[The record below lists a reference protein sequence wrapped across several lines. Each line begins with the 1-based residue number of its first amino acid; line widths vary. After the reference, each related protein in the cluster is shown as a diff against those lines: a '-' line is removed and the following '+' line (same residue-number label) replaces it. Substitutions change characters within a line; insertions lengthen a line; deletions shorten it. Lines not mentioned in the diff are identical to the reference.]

1 MILVIRLVLNIS
13 GRNRDTRIHDKRVLL
28 HMIAEDKKM
37 YDEKTTSNSNSTT
50 VVNHSY
56 QHSNI
61 DRKSTFLEVKAQFLV
76 DGQTD
81 DQLTFLNENSGRVH
95 VSNFDDCAA
104 RRYETEI
111 NYIVLGMHQTI

>member
-1 MILVIRLVLNIS
+1 MS
-13 GRNRDTRIHDKRVLL
+13 G
-28 HMIAEDKKM
+28 EDKKM
-37 YDEKTTSNSNSTT
+37 LGEMASTNTNSTKI
-50 VVNHSY
+50 VNHSY

-61 DRKSTFLEVKAQFLV
+61 DRKSTFIEVKAQFLV

-95 VSNFDDCAA
+95 VSNFDDCAG

-111 NYIVLGMHQTI
+111 NYIVLGMQ